1 MNLFHEAQFVSQL
14 HHLTLLI
21 QYGLS
26 EKRSHVLKK
35 HHQKMT
41 MATVAGQCYNIGFL
55 KSQKVTQKGII
66 LNKTIKRPTFTM
78 KVLCTPLHYSQ
89 KRKMNFSFR
98 IPKIL
103 KLLTC

>member
-41 MATVAGQCYNIGFL
+41 MAIVAGQCYNIGNFL
-55 KSQKVTQKGII
+55 EKSKSNSKGYYF
-66 LNKTIKRPTFTM
+66 K
-78 KVLCTPLHYSQ
+78 
-89 KRKMNFSFR
+89 
-98 IPKIL
+98 
-103 KLLTC
+103 